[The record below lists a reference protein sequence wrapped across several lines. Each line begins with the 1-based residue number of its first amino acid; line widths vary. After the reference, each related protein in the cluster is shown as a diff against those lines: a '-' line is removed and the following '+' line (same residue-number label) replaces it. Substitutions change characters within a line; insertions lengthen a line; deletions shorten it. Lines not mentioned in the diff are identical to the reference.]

1 MNREPRR
8 LRIVLAVLV
17 LTAFTLITL
26 DYRAGKGGVLGGVRR
41 VVSDVLSPIESG
53 FSRGL
58 RPVGHL
64 LGDVWHSGRDG
75 DKVRTLQQRVAT
87 LQAQI
92 RQQADVDAKEAS
104 LQQLLTF
111 AGRQSFGIV
120 PAEVIGTGDASGFDD
135 TVTIDVGTSDGV
147 VPDMT
152 VIAGTTRGG
161 GLVGRVLTASAHASI
176 VAVVIDPG
184 FGVGSRLVTN
194 SQTGITA
201 GHGLAPLTFTPL
213 ASNVRPQKGQ
223 VVETV
228 GSDTYA
234 PGIPIGTVESIGPT
248 PGATTVTASVV
259 PFFDYTSLDIV
270 GVVVEP
276 KTGTGVKPVL
286 PTVTATTTVTVTL
299 TPTPTVTRTPG
310 STPTGTSTSTAT
322 STAGRPTATTTAAG
336 P

>member
-26 DYRAGKGGVLGGVRR
+26 DYRAGKGGVLGGVRQ

-53 FSRGL
+53 FSSGF
-58 RPVGHL
+58 RPLGHL
-64 LGDVWHSGRDG
+64 FGDLWHAGRDG
-75 DKVRTLQQRVAT
+75 DRVRTLQQQVAT
-87 LQAQI
+87 LQAQL
-92 RQQADVDAKEAS
+92 RQQSDLDAKEAS

-111 AGRQSFGIV
+111 AGKQSFGIV

-135 TVTIDVGTSDGV
+135 TITISVGTADGIE
-147 VPDMT
+147 PDMT
-152 VIAGTTRGG
+152 VIAGTGG
-161 GLVGRVLTASAHASI
+161 GLVGRVLTVSAHASI

-184 FGVGSRLVTN
+184 LGVGARLVHGG
-194 SQTGITA
+194 QIGFTA

-213 ASNVRPQKGQ
+213 ASNVFPAKGDI
-223 VVETV
+223 VETR
-228 GSDTYA
+228 GSGTYA
-234 PGIPIGTVESIGPT
+234 ADIPIGTVQSIGPT

-270 GVVVEP
+270 GVVIEP
-276 KTGTGVKPVL
+276 ETASGTKPVL
-286 PTVTATTTVTVTL
+286 PTVTTTTKVTVTF
-299 TPTPTVTRTPG
+299 TPTPTTTG
-310 STPTGTSTSTAT
+310 TTGTSSSPGSSTGGPTAPVTAPAT
-322 STAGRPTATTTAAG
+322 SPS